1 MAPSKASERAKAK
14 LQAVLDNPNRNDA
27 SGRRLPSIPD
37 KQGLT
42 CASTGYKQRV
52 MATKNPMG
60 SGDVNMVTRRDSN
73 TRRMSTTSEG
83 SAGEVQRRW
92 SMVKNWINR
101 PAY

>member
-1 MAPSKASERAKAK
+1 MGIDIAWTTRHSITRITLHHHQRTMAK

-27 SGRRLPSIPD
+27 SG
-37 KQGLT
+37 
-42 CASTGYKQRV
+42 YKQRV
-52 MATKNPMG
+52 MATKNLMG
-60 SGDVNMVTRRDSN
+60 SGDINMVSRRDSN

>member
-27 SGRRLPSIPD
+27 SG
-37 KQGLT
+37 
-42 CASTGYKQRV
+42 YKQRV
-52 MATKNPMG
+52 MTTKNPMG
-60 SGDVNMVTRRDSN
+60 SGDINMVSRRDSN